1 MITPE
6 QRVFTILADVPA
18 GRVVGYGQLAQM
30 AGLAGRARWVGR
42 LMGQLPKDSTLPWH
56 RVMKSNGHLAFS
68 EQDPRF
74 EKQQRLLET
83 EGVPVISGKVAQ
95 HYFWQPA

>member
-1 MITPE
+1 MTPE
-6 QRVFTILADVPA
+6 QRIYTVLADVPP
-18 GRVVGYGQLAQM
+18 GKVVAYGQLAKM

-42 LMGQLPKDSTLPWH
+42 LMGELPKDSTLPWH
-56 RVMKSNGHLAFS
+56 RVMKSSGHLAFS

-74 EKQQRLLET
+74 EKQQRLLES
-83 EGVPVISGKVAQ
+83 EGVYVLSGKVAQ